1 MFYRNGELTMQNLIQ
16 ELTSS
21 RTVPPTSAAIRAA
34 AEIKSLAERANR
46 DTQAR
51 LLAEQQLVE
60 AHAELETRYAG
71 QQLADAYI
79 SKLTEE
85 LDALKQKLKAY
96 EDKTA
101 NTDSE
106 KHASNS
112 AALDSTYATP
122 SDAPPLLDEHG

>member
-1 MFYRNGELTMQNLIQ
+1 MQNLIQ

-21 RTVPPTSAAIRAA
+21 RTVPPTSAALRAA
-34 AEIKSLAERANR
+34 ERIKSLAERANQ
-46 DTQAR
+46 DTAAR
-51 LLAEQQLVE
+51 IAAEARLVE

-71 QQLADAYI
+71 QKLADAYI
-79 SKLTEE
+79 QQLKQELDDLKSKLKE
-85 LDALKQKLKAY
+85 Y

-112 AALDSTYATP
+112 AAIDSAYSAS
-122 SDAPPLLDEHG
+122 SDTPPLLDEHG